1 MPSSNANQP
10 ERRSADGLPRF
21 SGIRAAIVATALTG
35 AHMIY
40 TALGGSNLFNV
51 QSTPAAWAIRGA
63 VDIGIA
69 TPLVAITTWILARAR
84 PD

>member
-1 MPSSNANQP
+1 MNTP
-10 ERRSADGLPRF
+10 ERRSPDGLPRF
-21 SGIRAAIVATALTG
+21 SWIRGAIVATALTV

-51 QSTPAAWAIRGA
+51 QSSTPAAWAIRGA
-63 VDIGIA
+63 VEIGMA

-84 PD
+84 RD